1 MTSARRRPAGNPS
14 RDRSAQPSAGGAA
27 YRGKARRG
35 ARTRAFAAM
44 CVALA
49 AMVVL
54 SACTVPFL
62 PGPSAKPSTSTVE
75 PSIAASAPKGL
86 EKFYSQSVE
95 WSSCGDGLQC
105 GKVRVPMDYAQPG
118 SEEISLAA
126 IKLPSTGKKKGSILV
141 NPGGPGGS
149 GVDFIKDAGT
159 THFTEKLRANYDVVG
174 FDPRGVKD
182 SAPVKCMTDAERDA
196 ARAKV
201 FRKDTDEGLAA
212 AIAFN
217 KSFAEQ
223 CAQQTG
229 PVLGH
234 IDTVS
239 AAKDLDILRA
249 VVNDSKLNYLGFSYG
264 TFLGST
270 YASLFPDN
278 VGRLVLDGAVDPS
291 ISNEELTAGQAR
303 AFEKAIHTYV
313 ASCQKQNQCPMSGSV
328 DNGVQEIRDLINA
341 VDQNPQTA
349 KDGRLVTGNDFV
361 NGLILPLYNDQS
373 WPALTQALDSA
384 FSGDV
389 SQMMRLADLGADRE
403 SNGTY
408 SSNSAFAFQAIN
420 CLDYPMVMDTAGMR
434 AEEARLLQESPT
446 FGSFFAYGGVNCKDW
461 PYPNTRTPAPVKYS
475 GEAPIVVVGTT
486 GDPATPLEWSQSL
499 RKQLGNASLVT
510 WEGEGHTA
518 YGRSNSCVST
528 AVDDYFVDGKLP
540 QDGLTC

>member
-1 MTSARRRPAGNPS
+1 M
-14 RDRSAQPSAGGAA
+14 
-27 YRGKARRG
+27 
-35 ARTRAFAAM
+35 
-44 CVALA
+44 L
-49 AMVVL
+49 VL

-62 PGPSAKPSTSTVE
+62 PAPTAKPSTSTVD
-75 PSIAASAPKGL
+75 PSVAASAPKGL
-86 EKFYSQSVE
+86 EKFYSQAVE

-118 SEEISLAA
+118 SDEITLAA
-126 IKLPSTGKKKGSILV
+126 IKLPSTGNKKGSILV

-196 ARAKV
+196 AREKV
-201 FRKDTDEGLAA
+201 FRKDTDDGLAA

-249 VVNDSKLNYLGFSYG
+249 VVNDAKLNYLGFSYG

-278 VGRLVLDGAVDPS
+278 VGHLVLDGAVDPS
-291 ISNEELTAGQAR
+291 ISNEELTSGQAR

-328 DNGVQEIRDLINA
+328 DNGVQEIRDLISA

-403 SNGTY
+403 PNGTY

-461 PYPNTRTPAPVKYS
+461 PYANTRTPAPVKYT
-475 GEAPIVVVGTT
+475 GDAPIVVVGTT
-486 GDPATPLEWSQSL
+486 GDPATPLQWAQSL
-499 RKQLGNASLVT
+499 RKQLENASLVT

-518 YGRSNSCVST
+518 YGRSNSCVSS